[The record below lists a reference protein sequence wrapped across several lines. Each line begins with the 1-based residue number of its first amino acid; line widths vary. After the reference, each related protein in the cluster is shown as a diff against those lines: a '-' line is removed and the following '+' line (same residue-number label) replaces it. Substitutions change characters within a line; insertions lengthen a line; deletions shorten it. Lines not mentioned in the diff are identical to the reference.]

1 MNKRIIFD
9 SSDSESD
16 NDSQVSNS
24 KRKRELEL
32 FEKEKKT
39 KEDEELWNSIFS
51 CSDIEEEENYA
62 DDESSDSEY
71 IPNDETTETETEIET
86 ETETEQEELKTE
98 EEFDENE
105 EETEIEE
112 EIDLGESD
120 TEEESDDGFKT
131 LDDGFKMK
139 VQKDGNIMFRITP
152 KYLSPLKEPPVSN
165 DELEQLEKI
174 NKLIDEKELSEY
186 DIVKSNLLDE
196 DKAFYLE
203 KFRIMSDRDVHP
215 LDKLKYKYEIY
226 RKINDVSS
234 LNEEEAIKYKALKE
248 QGRQTILNRI
258 LNTSHNQ
265 EVQQVLFKK
274 YNRMIKYTRDDSDY
288 IKLHEWI
295 NLVLEL
301 PTQEKQIIKDNET
314 IGQRINTIR
323 GVMNKHIY
331 GQNEVKDRIIEIMC
345 SKFTR
350 HSYNCFGLEGEPGIG
365 KTAFV
370 RCLAEALDL
379 PFYQISLAGIKD
391 VNVLN
396 GHSSTYIGAKCGQIT
411 EALVSMGYTNGI
423 LFLDEFDKLPQSSD
437 VAQKFMHIL
446 DPIQNMEFRD
456 EYLSDVKLDLSK
468 LLIIISANNIGNIN
482 RIVRDRIDFIHM
494 DGYTNNA
501 KINIARDYIIPKI
514 ETKMGIKGNFILEN
528 PVISYIIEHCIENTK
543 GIRQLEHYLGSLFEK
558 LNALKIQSEGEHNFE
573 LEYKVNDFVLPYRLD
588 ITNLNKLMKNKR
600 TMNTTIMNMYI

>member
-1 MNKRIIFD
+1 MSKRIIFD

-16 NDSQVSNS
+16 NDSQITKS
-24 KRKRELEL
+24 KRKREDDL
-32 FEKEKKT
+32 FEKEKKI

-51 CSDIEEEENYA
+51 CSDIDEEDEDA
-62 DDESSDSEY
+62 DDEDSDYTESE
-71 IPNDETTETETEIET
+71 EESTEEESTEE
-86 ETETEQEELKTE
+86 KTE
-98 EEFDENE
+98 EELFDENE
-105 EETEIEE
+105 EETETEE

-120 TEEESDDGFKT
+120 TEEESDEDGYTT
-131 LDDGFKMK
+131 LDNGFRMK

-152 KYLSPLKEPPVSN
+152 SYLEPLKEPPVSKE
-165 DELEQLEKI
+165 ELQQLEKI

-196 DKAFYLE
+196 DKAYYLE
-203 KFRIMSDRDVHP
+203 KFRIMNERDVHP
-215 LDKLKYKYEIY
+215 MDRLKYKYEIF

-234 LNEEEAIKYKALKE
+234 LSLEETIKYKNLKE
-248 QGRQTILNRI
+248 QGKQTVLNKI
-258 LNTSHNQ
+258 LNTKHSQ
-265 EVQQVLFKK
+265 AIQQVLFKK

-288 IKLHEWI
+288 IKLYEWI
-295 NLVLEL
+295 NLVLDL
-301 PTQEKQIIKDNET
+301 PTEEKQIIRENET

-323 GVMNKHIY
+323 TVMNQHIY

-350 HSYNCFGLEGEPGIG
+350 QSYNCFGLEGEPGIG

-468 LLIIISANNIGNIN
+468 LLIIISANNIGSIN

-494 DGYTNNA
+494 DGYENNA
-501 KINIARDYIIPKI
+501 KVNIARDYIIPKI
-514 ETKMGIKGNFILEN
+514 EEKMNIKGSFVLDN
-528 PVISYIIEHCIENTK
+528 PVINYIVEHCIEKTK

-558 LNALKIQSEGEHNFE
+558 LNALKIQSEGDHNFS
-573 LEYKVNDFVLPYRLD
+573 LEYGVKEFQIPYRLD
-588 ITNLNKLMKNKR
+588 ITNLNKIMKNKR
-600 TMNTTIMNMYI
+600 NMNTTIMNMYI